1 MEQHLVNKTVSL
13 GTIHIRMSGK
23 IEEGNLRYEKE
34 HKVVGHPRS

>member
-13 GTIHIRMSGK
+13 GTIHIRMVK